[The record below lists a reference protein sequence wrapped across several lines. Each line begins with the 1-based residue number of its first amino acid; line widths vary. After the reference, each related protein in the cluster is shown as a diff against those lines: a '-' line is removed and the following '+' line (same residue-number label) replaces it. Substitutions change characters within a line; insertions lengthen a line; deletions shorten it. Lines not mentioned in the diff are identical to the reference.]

1 MVWLV
6 STVSLIVV
14 QVFLPQVYGTNILVI
29 ALCSLAIIAY
39 LGLALMAAREHPR

>member
-1 MVWLV
+1 VVWLV

-29 ALCSLAIIAY
+29 ALCLLAIIAY
-39 LGLALMAAREHPR
+39 LGLALMAAREQPR